1 MSIGAI
7 GANALFSLSLPIRA
21 PSNAANFLPS
31 PNTTSANSAGSNSVL
46 PISPVPPIS
55 FEMFINLQSLDEPE
69 EPQLT
74 APSATEIFLEEAQ
87 KSPIE
92 RMREQILAEL
102 GLSEESLAQL
112 PPDEKRAMEDKIR
125 EMIEEKFRQGMGV
138 DQAGSESN
146 ASMISVVA

>member
-1 MSIGAI
+1 
-7 GANALFSLSLPIRA
+7 
-21 PSNAANFLPS
+21 
-31 PNTTSANSAGSNSVL
+31 
-46 PISPVPPIS
+46 
-55 FEMFINLQSLDEPE
+55 MFINLQSLDEPE

-102 GLSEESLAQL
+102 GLSEESLARL

-125 EMIEEKFRQGMGV
+125 EMIEEKFHQGMGV
-138 DQAGSESN
+138 DEAGAESN